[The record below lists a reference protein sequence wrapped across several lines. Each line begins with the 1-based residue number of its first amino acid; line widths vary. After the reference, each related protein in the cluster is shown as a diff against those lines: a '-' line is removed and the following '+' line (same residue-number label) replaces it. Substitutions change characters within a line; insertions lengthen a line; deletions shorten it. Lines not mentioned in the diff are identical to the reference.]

1 VAGAESF
8 RFTIPTRGGEI
19 RVVRD
24 GQQCDVQVWGVYP
37 GRAIMRGGVVVDLA
51 DLDLVI
57 HGLKRA
63 AWLRDRDGFPQ
74 PTKAA

>member
-1 VAGAESF
+1 
-8 RFTIPTRGGEI
+8 
-19 RVVRD
+19 
-24 GQQCDVQVWGVYP
+24 
-37 GRAIMRGGVVVDLA
+37 MRGGVVVDLA